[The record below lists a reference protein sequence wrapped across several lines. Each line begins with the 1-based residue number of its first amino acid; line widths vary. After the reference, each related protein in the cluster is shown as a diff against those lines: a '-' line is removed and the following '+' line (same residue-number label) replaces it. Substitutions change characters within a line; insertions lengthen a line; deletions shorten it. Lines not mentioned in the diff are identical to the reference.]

1 MSTTDD
7 DGRTAPTAAET
18 AAIRRGSRSTGTWC
32 SNSSV
37 AGAGWSTPRCRP
49 LAFIV
54 ANAVDGLRT
63 GIWAALV
70 AALLVFVLRLVRRE
84 SVQQAVSG
92 LFAVGIA
99 VAIAAYSGQARNFFA
114 FGIVRNAAIGV
125 VLLGSIP
132 LRRPLIGVIAEFL
145 APSHL
150 GAMSTHR
157 CRARAGGCSARSP
170 PRLGNPAGPCRRRGE
185 PDPDPERPWRE
196 DPRLMRAYG
205 WLTVLWGVTF
215 LLRVL
220 VQGLLYQ
227 ANDVSLLG
235 TTSIVLGLPLTAVD
249 IVVTLWVVSPAC
261 TGTAAPRSLRRPRTN
276 RPPRR
281 NPPSEE
287 DSAAD
292 RRLGGQHRLQLL
304 LDVGVG
310 DEQQLVAGLE
320 RLVGRGGD
328 DPFAPEDRGEHR
340 LAGQRARHAAACPP
354 TGCPPA
360 A

>member
-1 MSTTDD
+1 MNTTDD
-7 DGRTAPTAAET
+7 DGAAASDEARSGFAFDRHLVLEQLGGVRGMVDSTLPT
-18 AAIRRGSRSTGTWC
+18 
-32 SNSSV
+32 
-37 AGAGWSTPRCRP
+37 

-63 GIWAALV
+63 GIWAAIV
-70 AALLVFVLRLVRRE
+70 AALLIFVLRLVRRE
-84 SVQQAVSG
+84 SVQQAMSG

-150 GAMSTHR
+150 GAMSNHR
-157 CRARAGGCSARSP
+157 LPGTGRGMQRAATALNRRELPAR
-170 PRLGNPAGPCRRRGE
+170 GQ

-196 DPRLMRAYG
+196 DPRLVRAYG

-220 VQGLLYQ
+220 VQGVLYQ

-249 IVVTLWVVSPAC
+249 IVVTLWVVARLHRHRCPEEPAP
-261 TGTAAPRSLRRPRTN
+261 TADEPAAP
-276 RPPRR
+276 
-281 NPPSEE
+281 EE
-287 DSAAD
+287 
-292 RRLGGQHRLQLL
+292 
-304 LDVGVG
+304 
-310 DEQQLVAGLE
+310 
-320 RLVGRGGD
+320 
-328 DPFAPEDRGEHR
+328 
-340 LAGQRARHAAACPP
+340 
-354 TGCPPA
+354 PA
-360 A
+360 V